1 MMAKRHAKKRGINCR
16 MGDLRRH
23 FSAQLLM
30 GIVVSIFI
38 IPLQI
43 TQSKAE
49 DHALALLAR
58 QTMEQAAA
66 YYHSKLSLDGTFVW
80 AYSPDLSVRR
90 GEGGRVKQDVSW
102 NQPPGTPAIG
112 AAFLRVYQATGD
124 ESWLRAAHETALALA
139 RTQLISGGWFYH
151 AEVSAGNRGRW
162 CYRDKDGEECKK
174 IKDNKFKNRTV
185 LDDNTTQGV
194 LSFLIWFDEISG
206 GADTEIRAV
215 IDYGL
220 EKIIKSQYPNGAFPI
235 SSNSTEKTGEIVP
248 SLTASLPPGEWPKT
262 WIKPQTPPY
271 FILNDDA
278 VRDTIRLLLS
288 AERRFGRVE
297 YLDAA
302 VRAGDF
308 LLAAQLPAPQRG
320 WAQTYDKKMQP
331 VWGRIFEPPA
341 LASRESA
348 GAVDALLQLYDHT
361 RAQRFLEG
369 AREGAEWLKKVRL
382 EDGSWARFFELA
394 TDRPLFITSKN
405 MISYSDVDLLDHYNL
420 KNFFGIPSVLDLADR
435 MLDGGSDNARPY
447 WPSPS
452 DQLSGSELENRARS
466 YVARLD
472 GDGRWIDD
480 GWIKS
485 ETFVDAIF
493 ALSRYVISKQGQTK

>member
-1 MMAKRHAKKRGINCR
+1 MMANRYAKKRGINCR
-16 MGDLRRH
+16 VGDMRRH
-23 FSAQLLM
+23 LSVRSLM

-38 IPLQI
+38 IPLLLAQG
-43 TQSKAE
+43 KAE

-66 YYHSKLSLDGTFVW
+66 YYHNKLSLGGTFVW

-90 GEGGRVKQDVSW
+90 GEGGKVKQDVSW
-102 NQPPGTPAIG
+102 NQSPGTPAIG
-112 AAFLRVYQATGD
+112 AAFLRVYQATRD
-124 ESWLRAAHETALALA
+124 ESWLKAAHETASALA
-139 RTQLISGGWFYH
+139 RTQLISGGWYYH
-151 AEVSAGNRGRW
+151 AEVSAENRGKW
-162 CYRDKDGEECKK
+162 CFRGTGGEECKK

-206 GADTEIRAV
+206 GVDTEIRAA

-220 EKIIKSQYPNGAFPI
+220 EKLMKSQYPNGAFPI
-235 SSNSTEKTGEIVP
+235 FSDWTKGIDEIVP
-248 SLTASLPPGEWPKT
+248 SLSASLPTGEWPKT
-262 WIKPQTPPY
+262 WVKPQTPPY
-271 FILNDDA
+271 FVLNDDA
-278 VRDTIRLLLS
+278 IRDTIRLFLS

-331 VWGRIFEPPA
+331 VWGRIIEPPA
-341 LASRESA
+341 LASGESA
-348 GAVDALLQLYDHT
+348 GAVDALLQLYGRT

-394 TDRPLFITSKN
+394 TDRPLFVTSEN
-405 MISYSDVDLLDHYNL
+405 MISYSNVDLLDHYNL
-420 KNFFGIPSVLDLADR
+420 KDRFGIPPILDLADS
-435 MLDGGSDNARPY
+435 MLVGGPDNDRPY
-447 WPSPS
+447 WPSPADQWS
-452 DQLSGSELENRARS
+452 DSGLENSARS
-466 YVARLD
+466 YVAKLD
-472 GDGRWIDD
+472 SDGRWIDD

-485 ETFVDAIF
+485 ETFVEAIF
-493 ALSRYVISKQGQTK
+493 ALSRYVINKQGQAK